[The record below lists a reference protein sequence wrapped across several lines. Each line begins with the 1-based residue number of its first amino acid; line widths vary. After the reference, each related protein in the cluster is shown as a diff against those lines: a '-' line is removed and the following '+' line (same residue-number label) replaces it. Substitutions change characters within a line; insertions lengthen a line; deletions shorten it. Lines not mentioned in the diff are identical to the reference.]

1 MRTLF
6 QTIKQQFLEE
16 NDLVLVSVTASSG
29 STPRGAG
36 SRMLV
41 GKNGR
46 ISGTIGGGAVEY
58 RAECMAL
65 DILEKKESC
74 EHEFRLNHKDVE
86 NIGMIC
92 GGDVTAFFQYLDH
105 NDPII
110 MEITETAEKFYE
122 ERKDFWLICDLHAT
136 SGMSLYSASYGLTG
150 NADVPSSILSS
161 LSARPCGLIGT
172 ANVPSSVLS
181 SLSTKPHRYHSEDY
195 DLFSEQ
201 IGTSGTVYV
210 FGGGHVSQKLVPILA
225 SVDFRCV
232 VLDDRPEFTNPALFP
247 GAAETILC
255 DFNHLDQSISITDA
269 DYCCVMTRGHSYDTI
284 VQAQLLATPAC
295 YIGVIGSRAKKAAVF
310 RRLIEEYNI
319 NEQDLNRIIS
329 PIGLEIKAETPAEI
343 AISITGQ
350 MIQVR
355 ADRKATSK

>member
-6 QTIKQQFLEE
+6 QTIKQQFLEG

-122 ERKDFWLICDLHAT
+122 ERKDFWLICDLLTT
-136 SGMSLYSASYGLTG
+136 SGVSLYSPA
-150 NADVPSSILSS
+150 
-161 LSARPCGLIGT
+161 CGLI
-172 ANVPSSVLS
+172 
-181 SLSTKPHRYHSEDY
+181 
-195 DLFSEQ
+195 
-201 IGTSGTVYV
+201 
-210 FGGGHVSQKLVPILA
+210 
-225 SVDFRCV
+225 
-232 VLDDRPEFTNPALFP
+232 
-247 GAAETILC
+247 
-255 DFNHLDQSISITDA
+255 
-269 DYCCVMTRGHSYDTI
+269 
-284 VQAQLLATPAC
+284 
-295 YIGVIGSRAKKAAVF
+295 
-310 RRLIEEYNI
+310 
-319 NEQDLNRIIS
+319 
-329 PIGLEIKAETPAEI
+329 
-343 AISITGQ
+343 
-350 MIQVR
+350 
-355 ADRKATSK
+355 

>member
-6 QTIKQQFLEE
+6 QTIKQQFLEG

-46 ISGTIGGGAVEY
+46 ISGTIGGGA
-58 RAECMAL
+58 
-65 DILEKKESC
+65 
-74 EHEFRLNHKDVE
+74 
-86 NIGMIC
+86 
-92 GGDVTAFFQYLDH
+92 
-105 NDPII
+105 
-110 MEITETAEKFYE
+110 E
-122 ERKDFWLICDLHAT
+122 ERKDFWLICDLLTT
-136 SGMSLYSASYGLTG
+136 SGVSLYSPA
-150 NADVPSSILSS
+150 
-161 LSARPCGLIGT
+161 CGLIGT

-247 GAAETILC
+247 GAVETILC
-255 DFNHLDQSISITDA
+255 DFNHLDQYVSITAA

-319 NEQDLNRIIS
+319 NEQDLNHIIS

>member
-6 QTIKQQFLEE
+6 QTIKQQFLEG

-110 MEITETAEKFYE
+110 MEI
-122 ERKDFWLICDLHAT
+122 
-136 SGMSLYSASYGLTG
+136 
-150 NADVPSSILSS
+150 
-161 LSARPCGLIGT
+161 IGT

-181 SLSTKPHRYHSEDY
+181 SLSLKPHRYHSEDY

-247 GAAETILC
+247 GAVETILC
-255 DFNHLDQSISITDA
+255 DFNHLDQYVSITAA

-350 MIQVR
+350 IIQVR
-355 ADRKATSK
+355 ADRKDTSK

>member
-16 NDLVLVSVTASSG
+16 NDLVLASITASSG

-41 GKNGR
+41 GKHGR
-46 ISGTIGGGAVEY
+46 ITGTIGGGAVEY
-58 RAECMAL
+58 RAELMAL
-65 DILEKKESC
+65 DILEKKESD
-74 EHEFRLNHKDVE
+74 EHEFRLNRKDVE

-92 GGDVTAFFQYLDH
+92 GGDVTVFFQYLDH
-105 NDPII
+105 NDPIV
-110 MEITETAEKFYE
+110 MEIAETAEKSYE

-136 SGMSLYSASYGLTG
+136 SGMSLYSPCYGLIG

-161 LSARPCGLIGT
+161 LSAQPF
-172 ANVPSSVLS
+172 
-181 SLSTKPHRYHSEDY
+181 RYRSEDY

-232 VLDDRPEFTNPALFP
+232 VLDDRPEFTDPALFP
-247 GAAETILC
+247 GAVETILC
-255 DFNHLDQSISITDA
+255 DFNHLEQYVSITAA
-269 DYCCVMTRGHSYDTI
+269 DYCCVMTRGQSYDTI